1 MSEPTSLTRLLLV
14 LFIYLKFLTMKN
26 LVMKK
31 PGLVVAASWF
41 AIISI
46 VALLLTSCGSGH
58 VMCDAYGDSGESV
71 TVLEDDKI

>member
-1 MSEPTSLTRLLLV
+1 
-14 LFIYLKFLTMKN
+14 MKN

-31 PGLVVAASWF
+31 PGLVIVASWF

-46 VALLLTSCGSGH
+46 VALVLTSCGNGH